1 MATTEL
7 QSAVPMCK
15 HHTKEELD
23 SYCFTC
29 KFRICEECCRGEHKD
44 HNWRRSKKAAREIRE
59 NSHARCEKIE
69 GMISGLEQNE
79 EDRETEDDIER
90 IDKLKMEFISFIDD
104 LAEEM
109 KAKRRVGKS
118 QRNLTK
124 ELEKLRKMLN
134 FYKNEVKLVK
144 DNVILEVEEE
154 LHILQ
159 ENISSLSIQLGKKK
173 LKFREGKLSP
183 DVLQYIFGDV
193 VDDKSESKVK
203 VIEKSHFT
211 HVDDSTF
218 IKSIV
223 PVTCNEALVCRLSS
237 TQIDHV
243 DMTGRVIKERK
254 LPTACEDFTM
264 MDNDIIYT
272 RFGDK
277 IIRRLSS
284 SGKASDVISTAPLH
298 PCGISTSRDGGILV
312 TLCDCYPTDITTSSK
327 GDILQITS
335 TGGITQRYGHTEG
348 HTDKVLMNPRRV
360 AQNVNMDLCV
370 VDVIDKELKTRL
382 VVLSIKGHRKFSFI
396 GQPSLKEKFS
406 SDDVVCDH
414 RGRIL
419 VTDFYNHAVHLL
431 SEDGHF
437 LELILTEQSPLWRP
451 RCMGLH
457 GDTLWVGCSKG
468 VVRVYEYKEEDD
480 KE

>member
-29 KFRICEECCRGEHKD
+29 KLRICEECCRGEHKD

-59 NSHARCEKIE
+59 NSHARCENIE

-79 EDRETEDDIER
+79 EDRETEADIER
-90 IDKLKMEFISFIDD
+90 IDKLKVEFISFIDD
-104 LAEEM
+104 LAEDM
-109 KAKRRVGKS
+109 KTKRRGQKS
-118 QRNLTK
+118 QRTLTK

-134 FYKNEVKLVK
+134 FYKNEVELVK
-144 DNVILEVEEE
+144 DNVTLEVEEE

-159 ENISSLSIQLGKKK
+159 ENISSLSIQSGRKK

-183 DVLQYIFGDV
+183 DALQYMFGDV
-193 VDDKSESKVK
+193 VEDKSDSKVK
-203 VIEKSHFT
+203 IIEKSHFT
-211 HVDDSTF
+211 HVDDSAFTR
-218 IKSIV
+218 SIV
-223 PVTCNEALVCRLSS
+223 PVTCNEALVYRYKS

-254 LPTACEDFTM
+254 LPTECADFIM

-272 RFGDK
+272 HFGDK
-277 IIRRLSS
+277 MIRRISA
-284 SGKASDVISTAPLH
+284 SGTVSDVISTAPLH
-298 PCGISTSRDGGILV
+298 PSGISTSRDGGILV
-312 TLCDCYPTDITTSSK
+312 TLCDCYIKDITTSSK
-327 GDILQITS
+327 GEILQITS
-335 TGGITQRYGHTEG
+335 KGGITQRYGHTEG
-348 HTDKVLMNPRRV
+348 HTDRVLVNPYRV

-370 VDVIDKELKTRL
+370 VDVIDKEIRVRL
-382 VVLSIKGHRKFSFI
+382 VVLSIKGHRKFSYT
-396 GQPSLKEKFS
+396 GQQSLKEKFV

-419 VTDFYNHAVHLL
+419 VTDLYNHAVHLL

-437 LELILTEQSPLWRP
+437 LGLILTKQSPLWRP

-457 GDTLWVGCSKG
+457 CDTLWVGCEKG
-468 VVRVYEYKEEDD
+468 VVRVYKYNDNTY
-480 KE
+480 